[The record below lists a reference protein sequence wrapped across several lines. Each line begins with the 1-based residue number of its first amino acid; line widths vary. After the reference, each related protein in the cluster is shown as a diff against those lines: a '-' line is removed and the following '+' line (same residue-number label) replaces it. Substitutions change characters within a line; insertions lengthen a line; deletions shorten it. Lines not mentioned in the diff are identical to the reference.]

1 MRSLVTVICGEVRG
15 HQRKKERRR
24 GLTSARGNWRR
35 FRQGR
40 NEQAC
45 KKSEEESWRAG
56 ETCHH
61 RSQRR
66 RDSSR
71 RQRWGLLWSSVV
83 KMWISLPWTWV
94 QSLVGELRSHKPCS
108 MEEKKEKEKNSTSG
122 IINIGQWGNANG
134 KWEHKDTECGVFF
147 FPRNFGVKRSERWQ
161 LEGSQGNWGEEVFCF
176 KARWCLSSL

>member
-1 MRSLVTVICGEVRG
+1 MNRPAKSLRRKVGEQEKRG
-15 HQRKKERRR
+15 TIEVK
-24 GLTSARGNWRR
+24 G
-35 FRQGR
+35 
-40 NEQAC
+40 
-45 KKSEEESWRAG
+45 EEIPQED
-56 ETCHH
+56 
-61 RSQRR
+61 
-66 RDSSR
+66 RDEDFS
-71 RQRWGLLWSSVV
+71 GPVV

-147 FPRNFGVKRSERWQ
+147 FFVFPRNFGVKRSERWQ

-176 KARWCLSSL
+176 KARWCLSSLEPLGTKSS